1 MKRLMDY
8 NVPKGKL
15 NRGLTVI
22 EAARAIKG
30 SLDADDYR
38 RAAVLGWCVE
48 WLQAFFLIADDI
60 MDASETRRGQPCWYK
75 LPDVQLNAIN
85 DGILLE
91 SQIYRLLKRHFGM
104 DPLYVPLME
113 LFHDVTLQT
122 ALGQYLDLT
131 TADPSKVD
139 FSRFSMQATFA
150 CCSCIKPHLYFFV
163 VLSSLRALHMLMH
176 VGALGWCTNSL
187 MPMP

>member
-1 MKRLMDY
+1 MTWQFREKSGVVIPSLKRYLGSRRDASFSIQ
-8 NVPKGKL
+8 NSPHD
-15 NRGLTVI
+15 GLS
-22 EAARAIKG
+22 
-30 SLDADDYR
+30 SLDKPFYSLA
-38 RAAVLGWCVE
+38 
-48 WLQAFFLIADDI
+48 
-60 MDASETRRGQPCWYK
+60 
-75 LPDVQLNAIN
+75 
-85 DGILLE
+85 GI
-91 SQIYRLLKRHFGM
+91 FA
-104 DPLYVPLME
+104 PP
-113 LFHDVTLQT
+113 TQT

-150 CCSCIKPHLYFFV
+150 CCSCIKPHLYFSV